1 MNTLNFTFVFEDDIM
16 NIKGW
21 SDLIYRYYFES
32 GVREKVVL
40 HISMQDLIDFAKE
53 EDVEVIN
60 GKRASSY
67 SDEDLFRNFVQR
79 FWIGQNG
86 NADMRDLA
94 ERINQ
99 LSAKAEEDG
108 DYRILLSILAILI
121 MPICENDALLLNGN
135 NYYGHLRPFLVT
147 HGFVNAVAQNDLL
160 ASIKLDE
167 IWGMVNRWA
176 EENALPFHS
185 PGVVVTNGTRQF
197 VRSLMRES
205 ILSPSKLQRFCVLF
219 DLAGLVPKINI
230 EDDRLLSAFT
240 NYYSR
245 IGISA
250 ARYGQLTSNE
260 FRDSLLS
267 ALRSEYNAWDGT
279 TRIKER
285 DRRTGNIKVEAGN
298 TCYPL
303 LLHMDYDVNSGD
315 CSFGFQLYCSDI
327 DDFEYLNFISDSDG
341 IRFPS
346 VYIKNDGFANLV
358 FSISEQVVDSL
369 FSDRRGVY
377 CIHEE
382 DDSSLKG
389 RHVVTDYYL
398 LRLHKNRYIATNE
411 FVKGEFYFTVIR
423 HEAINDFT
431 DWLDDNDADL
441 ISDNALG
448 GNYSVYRIE
457 HAAAELPIK
466 SSLRFKSEIRC
477 KSVNNLEVKT
487 DSDTDIVFL
496 SDLLPAQFEI
506 TGVDVTNDRI
516 EAKSVNSPQRYSS
529 ALTYDHQKGLWVLK
543 VFTHCFQ
550 RQTPFQIFHNEA
562 PIPYGKT
569 YMFKKFSIP
578 TRLKELS
585 LDQWGDLSESP
596 LSKGL
601 ELPPS
606 VIGKNLINWTTLK
619 YQMQRVHVE
628 PFNQGTYWEKD
639 YLLYAITSASFETSG
654 RVITTQWLREIGDR
668 IASEYEGE
676 GGTAAVD
683 KYSLSNA
690 LADYFRMGYIN
701 YAYTEKGLYMTANR
715 PTLIL
720 LTPFFKRTVVPG
732 FRGMINCEEREYKCL
747 LTGGRTIELV
757 RSIEKRQQSFGF
769 RIEYKES
776 SDILQPQT
784 IYIHAAERSV
794 FKALAEKCGLLYQ
807 DNIYSNAL
815 LESLP
820 TVADYIAFKKTHG
833 KERDLSAVPSRR
845 VIDYAKMAEIYPE
858 KRARGQAIN
867 NSEID
872 KEDFN
877 PDSDVVTFFPGSRDE
892 TTIMVDDGRMVE
904 IDKYWGHFVGMYKA
918 DVKVLQY
925 DLELAQISLP
935 QQFRLPLLYARALT
949 LLTGTTP
956 DSVWGSRTYS
966 IGVNPFTFGSKPEAI
981 LNKLGQ

>member
-1 MNTLNFTFVFEDDIM
+1 M

-21 SDLIYRYYFES
+21 SDLIYKYYFER
-32 GVREKVVL
+32 GARERVVL
-40 HISMQDLIDFAKE
+40 HISMQDLVDFAKE
-53 EDVEVIN
+53 EDVEVVN
-60 GKRASSY
+60 GRRASSY
-67 SDEDLFRNFVQR
+67 DDEDLFKNFVQR
-79 FWIGQNG
+79 FWSGPSG
-86 NADMRDLA
+86 NARMKDLA
-94 ERINQ
+94 NKINQ
-99 LSAKAEEDG
+99 LSAKAREEG
-108 DYRILLSILAILI
+108 DYKILLSILAILI
-121 MPICENDALLLNGN
+121 MPICENDTLELHGN
-135 NYYGHLRPFLVT
+135 NYYGHLRPFLKT
-147 HGFVNAVAQNDLL
+147 HGFVDTEEQYDLL
-160 ASIKLDE
+160 ANISLDVL
-167 IWGMVNRWA
+167 WRLVNSWA

-185 PGVVVTNGTRQF
+185 PGVLVTNGTRQF

-205 ILSPSKLQRFCVLF
+205 LLSPSKLQRFCVLF
-219 DLAGLVPKINI
+219 DLAGLVPKVNI
-230 EDDRLLSAFT
+230 EDDRLLSAFS

-245 IGISA
+245 IGISV
-250 ARYGQLTSNE
+250 ARYGQLVSDE
-260 FRDSLLS
+260 FREYLLS
-267 ALRSEYNAWDGT
+267 ALRSEYDVWDGT
-279 TRIKER
+279 TRIRER
-285 DRRTGNIKVEAGN
+285 DHRTGNIKVEAGN

-341 IRFPS
+341 TRYPS

-369 FSDRRGVY
+369 FYDRRGVY
-377 CIHEE
+377 CIHDE
-382 DDSSLKG
+382 DDSTLKG

-457 HAAAELPIK
+457 QAAAELPIK
-466 SSLRFKSEIRC
+466 SSLHFKSEIRC

-506 TGVDVTNDRI
+506 TGVDVANDRI
-516 EAKSVNSPQRYSS
+516 EAISVNSPQRYSS

-543 VFTHCFQ
+543 VFTNFFQ
-550 RQTPFQIFHNEA
+550 RQTPFQIYHNEA
-562 PIPYGKT
+562 PIPYGRT
-569 YMFKKFSIP
+569 YMFKGFSLP
-578 TRLKELS
+578 THLKELS

-601 ELPPS
+601 ELPSS
-606 VIGKNLINWTTLK
+606 VIGKNLINWTMLK
-619 YQMQRVHVE
+619 GQMQRVHVD

-668 IASEYEGE
+668 VASEYEGE
-676 GGTAAVD
+676 GGSSVVD

-701 YAYTEKGLYMTANR
+701 YAYTEKGLYLTANR

-833 KERDLSAVPSRR
+833 KERDLFAVPSRR
-845 VIDYAKMAEIYPE
+845 VIDYAKMAELYPE
-858 KRARGQAIN
+858 KHARGQAIS

-892 TTIMVDDGRMVE
+892 TTIMTDDGRMVE
-904 IDKYWGHFVGMYKA
+904 IDKYWGHFVGMYKVG
-918 DVKVLQY
+918 VKVLQH
-925 DLELAQISLP
+925 DPQLAQISLP